1 MTPMPAL
8 FKYLPSPKVPEF
20 PTLPCSV
27 GKPVGWWLSV
37 GDAWERWCHTRGFRL
52 ERVGWR
58 RPVEFTRDARVV
70 VLGSRSPAFDEFTE
84 KYGVPLFDPAVA
96 GVSFR
101 RVVSPDWE
109 PVTADVDVL
118 VLWPWEPPTR
128 RPRAGSPGGD
138 WHRRWDIHWDV
149 PSGVVLNP
157 ATVRWGPPERRHGG
171 GRPTG
176 AGDGRSH
183 PPAVRGPEH
192 GETVGNTR
200 RRRAGVAAA
209 V

>member
-1 MTPMPAL
+1 MTPVPAL

-58 RPVEFTRDARVV
+58 RPVEFTRDTRVV

-101 RVVSPDWE
+101 RVVSP
-109 PVTADVDVL
+109 TGSGS
-118 VLWPWEPPTR
+118 PPTWTCWCCG
-128 RPRAGSPGGD
+128 PGS
-138 WHRRWDIHWDV
+138 
-149 PSGVVLNP
+149 
-157 ATVRWGPPERRHGG
+157 RRHVVP
-171 GRPTG
+171 GRGLASPLGYSLGCPIRGCAEPCHG
-176 AGDGRSH
+176 AVGTAGA
-183 PPAVRGPEH
+183 PAVDRQG
-192 GETVGNTR
+192 R
-200 RRRAGVAAA
+200 
-209 V
+209 